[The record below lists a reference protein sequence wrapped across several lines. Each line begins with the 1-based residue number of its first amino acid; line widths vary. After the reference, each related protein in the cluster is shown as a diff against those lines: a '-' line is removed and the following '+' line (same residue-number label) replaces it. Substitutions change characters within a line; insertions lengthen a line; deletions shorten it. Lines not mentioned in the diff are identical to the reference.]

1 MIVNKGQIG
10 SDQASSGQIDL
21 IVSLKQMEVTMHPSS
36 LYLALYVHFTLVWF
50 SSEFLST
57 LNQVTQGRPK
67 GSMHDPKGSC
77 DVVF

>member
-1 MIVNKGQIG
+1 
-10 SDQASSGQIDL
+10 
-21 IVSLKQMEVTMHPSS
+21 MEVTMHPSS
-36 LYLALYVHFTLVWF
+36 LYPALCVHFTLAWF
-50 SSEFLST
+50 SSEVLST